1 MLDVLDSPAMRQA
14 QEAER
19 RRIARELH
27 DGVVQSLT
35 ALVAD
40 LEYFQTRYLPTI
52 DQTSRAIAEKVAIWQ
67 ELARDSLTSM
77 RQALGGLHQP
87 GDLDFDPEV
96 ESAQGRGTHVDVDI
110 PFLELPGK
118 QNTDKRRNDDG
129 LTDREMEMLL
139 LIARGMIA
147 KEIARTLAI
156 SEKTVRNH
164 ISTIY
169 RKLNIYDRSQLVIYA
184 MRKGLIDIRDGL

>member
-1 MLDVLDSPAMRQA
+1 
-14 QEAER
+14 
-19 RRIARELH
+19 
-27 DGVVQSLT
+27 
-35 ALVAD
+35 
-40 LEYFQTRYLPTI
+40 
-52 DQTSRAIAEKVAIWQ
+52 
-67 ELARDSLTSM
+67 M

-87 GDLDFDPEV
+87 GDLDFDLEI

-139 LIARGMIA
+139 LIARGMLA

-164 ISTIY
+164 ISTLY

-184 MRKGLIDIRDGL
+184 MRKGLIDIHDGL

>member
-1 MLDVLDSPAMRQA
+1 MLDVLDSPA
-14 QEAER
+14 
-19 RRIARELH
+19 
-27 DGVVQSLT
+27 
-35 ALVAD
+35 
-40 LEYFQTRYLPTI
+40 
-52 DQTSRAIAEKVAIWQ
+52 
-67 ELARDSLTSM
+67 M

-87 GDLDFDPEV
+87 GDLDFDLEI
-96 ESAQGRGTHVDVDI
+96 ESAQARGTHVDVDI

-118 QNTDKRRNDDG
+118 QNTDKRQNDDG

-139 LIARGMIA
+139 LIARGMLA

-184 MRKGLIDIRDGL
+184 MRKGLIDIHDGL

>member
-67 ELARDSLTSM
+67 ELARESLISM
-77 RQALGGLHQP
+77 SQALGGLHQP

-118 QNTDKRRNDDG
+118 QNTDKRQNDDG

-184 MRKGLIDIRDGL
+184 MRKGLIDIHDGL